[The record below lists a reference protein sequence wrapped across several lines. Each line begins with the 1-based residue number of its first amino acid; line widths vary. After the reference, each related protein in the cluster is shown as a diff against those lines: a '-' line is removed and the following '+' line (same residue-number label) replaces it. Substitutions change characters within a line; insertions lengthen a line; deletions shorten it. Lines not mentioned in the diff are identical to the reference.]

1 MQQERTARRGA
12 ALKSSSGM
20 AIQITA
26 RSLADTQQADI
37 TSGEATQ
44 PRELSGLP
52 EKTIP
57 LSRFLRRS
65 LCWTRR
71 NFSSRAKLLS
81 GGQVVIL
88 SAPKSGRTWIRT
100 FLCAYLCKRHG
111 LDFTLQPGR
120 YDHPGFPRV
129 IFSHDR
135 FEHRTKGNRWDRVRG
150 KYLVPRRELRR
161 AKIVLLV
168 RDPRDCFVSLYLQMT
183 RRDPGA
189 DTVLKQKPV
198 GELLRDKRFGIRG
211 IVRAMNDWL
220 DEFSGRKDFTIVR
233 YEAVRASPAEHFRDL
248 LAVVGETTLD
258 ISIFQEA
265 LEFSR
270 FENMQKLEAAGV
282 FDSKILH
289 PGDVRDPESFKVRR
303 GKVGGYREY
312 LSPEDLEYAA
322 DALTD
327 LDPKFGYNA

>member
-1 MQQERTARRGA
+1 
-12 ALKSSSGM
+12 M

-26 RSLADTQQADI
+26 RSLADTQQADMA
-37 TSGEATQ
+37 SGEAIQ
-44 PRELSGLP
+44 PVELSGLP
-52 EKTIP
+52 EKSAP
-57 LSRFLRRS
+57 LSRFFRRS
-65 LCWTRR
+65 LRWTRR
-71 NFSSRAKLLS
+71 NFSSRARLLS
-81 GGQVVIL
+81 GGEVVIL

-111 LDFTLQPGR
+111 VDFTLQPGR
-120 YDHPGFPRV
+120 YDRPGFPRV

-161 AKIVLLV
+161 AKIILLV

-183 RRDPGA
+183 RRDPSA
-189 DTVLKQKPV
+189 DAALKQKSV
-198 GELLRDKRFGIRG
+198 SELLRDKRFGIRG

-258 ISIFQEA
+258 IS
-265 LEFSR
+265 FSR

-312 LSPEDLEYAA
+312 LSAEDLEYAA
-322 DALTD
+322 DALMK
-327 LDPKFGYNA
+327 LDRRFGYSS